1 MADSEKI
8 AQFIELT
15 GASTAEANQFL
26 SGSDLQTAVAT
37 YFAAQEDD
45 GEVDFDD
52 DNGEDDDVEMSNA
65 TGHAA
70 PSVPAPQP
78 SGGGYTL
85 SGAPV
90 PVSAE
95 GISRTSS
102 AAGSTSSGPR
112 IGRVGGPSTSG
123 NKSKSSSSGGARIG
137 TLSSL
142 NASADVSDDDS
153 DDPSSDARKKAE
165 FYAGGGK
172 SGLAIQNPD
181 DPTKGTSGQ
190 DIVSEILARAR
201 EGGAGEGE
209 EGGSASGRGKGKSG
223 GNSKSIF
230 SGAGMTLG
238 SDEVPSVAVPDPSR
252 TQHAS
257 PQPGRAG
264 AGMSGLLAQMFGGG
278 AGGGGMGMP
287 GGAGMPGAGG
297 MPGFGQG
304 EEEEEE
310 DDDEPQ
316 VRHLT
321 FWKDGFSIEDG
332 PLMKYD
338 DPANKEILAAIKAG
352 RAPLSI
358 LNVKFGQQVELRVA
372 QRQTEAY
379 QPPPKKPMKAFS
391 GSGNRLGS
399 PASELVGSSSSVP
412 AHKPSQG
419 MPGSFGSS
427 GQASAQAIVES
438 GNLRLDVDDSKPTTN
453 VQVRLA
459 DGTKLVAKLNL
470 DHTVGDIRRFISAA
484 QPGSRSYVIQTTFPN
499 KTLDDDSLT
508 IEQAGLKNAVVVQ
521 RWA

>member
-15 GASTAEANQFL
+15 GASAAEANQFL

-37 YFAAQEDD
+37 YFAAQEEEEAGGADY
-45 GEVDFDD
+45 DD
-52 DNGEDDDVEMSNA
+52 DNGDDDDVEMSH
-65 TGHAA
+65 TSGHAA
-70 PSVPAPQP
+70 PSVPAPRAT
-78 SGGGYTL
+78 GGGYTL

-90 PVSAE
+90 PVFAE
-95 GISRTSS
+95 DISRTSS

-112 IGRVGGPSTSG
+112 IGRVGGPPTSG

-142 NASADVSDDDS
+142 NADASDDDS
-153 DDPSSDARKKAE
+153 DDPLSDAKKKAE

-181 DPTKGTSGQ
+181 DETKGTSGE
-190 DIVSEILARAR
+190 DIVSQILARAR
-201 EGGAGEGE
+201 EGGAAEGE
-209 EGGSASGRGKGKSG
+209 DDGSASGRGKGKSG
-223 GNSKSIF
+223 GSSKSVF

-252 TQHAS
+252 AQHAS

-287 GGAGMPGAGG
+287 GGGNMPGAGG

-379 QPPPKKPMKAFS
+379 QPPPKKPMTAFS

-399 PASELVGSSSSVP
+399 PASELVSSSASAP
-412 AHKPSQG
+412 AQQPSQG

-427 GQASAQAIVES
+427 GQASAQAIVQS
-438 GNLRLDVDDSKPTTN
+438 GFLRLEVDDSKPTTN

-459 DGTKLVAKLNL
+459 DGTKYAPLALK
-470 DHTVGDIRRFISAA
+470 S
-484 QPGSRSYVIQTTFPN
+484 Q
-499 KTLDDDSLT
+499 TLD
-508 IEQAGLKNAVVVQ
+508 
-521 RWA
+521 

>member
-15 GASTAEANQFL
+15 GASAAEANQFL

-37 YFAAQEDD
+37 YFAAQEEEGGADY
-45 GEVDFDD
+45 DD
-52 DNGEDDDVEMSNA
+52 DNADDEDVEMSH
-65 TGHAA
+65 TTRQAA
-70 PSVPAPQP
+70 PSVPAPQAT
-78 SGGGYTL
+78 GGGYTL

-90 PVSAE
+90 PAYTE
-95 GISRTSS
+95 DISRTSS

-112 IGRVGGPSTSG
+112 IGRVGGPSTTG

-142 NASADVSDDDS
+142 NASADVSDNDS

-181 DPTKGTSGQ
+181 DPTKGTSGE

-201 EGGAGEGE
+201 EGGAAEGE
-209 EGGSASGRGKGKSG
+209 DGGSASSRGKGKSG
-223 GNSKSIF
+223 GASKSIF

-238 SDEVPSVAVPDPSR
+238 SDEVPSMAVPDPSR
-252 TQHAS
+252 AQHAS

-278 AGGGGMGMP
+278 AGGGGMD
-287 GGAGMPGAGG
+287 MPGAGG
-297 MPGFGQG
+297 MPGLGQG

-379 QPPPKKPMKAFS
+379 QPPPKKPMKPFS

-399 PASELVGSSSSVP
+399 PASELVGSVASAP
-412 AHKPSQG
+412 AHQPSQG

-427 GQASAQAIVES
+427 GQASAHAIVES
-438 GNLRLDVDDSKPTTN
+438 GGLRLEVDDSKPTTN

-470 DHTVGDIRRFISAA
+470 DHTIGDIRRFISA
-484 QPGSRSYVIQTTFPN
+484 
-499 KTLDDDSLT
+499 
-508 IEQAGLKNAVVVQ
+508 
-521 RWA
+521 